1 MTKMNIGLIL
11 TGNEG
16 YGVKK
21 VWTNLIVGL
30 SKKGYSI
37 TVFLLENSEP
47 ISFYSGIGT
56 GNIDFVVPP
65 KCTVKTNY
73 SRNKILAI
81 SQDSI
86 RQLKLF
92 HWMLNEIK
100 RRNCHKFIFQNPLH
114 LFICGMLSIFVKVT
128 FHWMIPNV
136 ISSGYPFDINRKIYR
151 SIIKLAKVKVLP
163 NSRYTGS
170 TLGQGKFDS
179 YVVYPG
185 VDLTE
190 FQRTINLTNLRDKL
204 KTPKNCYVFCVAASL
219 TQIKGHAIL
228 IEALSRINRSK
239 NIQLIFCGGPID
251 GAVAKELMLQVKIL
265 GLSEIIHFTG
275 PVADIAPYF
284 QISDVVISPSVIAEG
299 FGLSIV
305 EAMASSK
312 PVLAHALGAP
322 SETIIDG
329 VTGWLIQELTVESLI
344 EGINRS
350 IEDQSRWKVMGS
362 AARERVEQNFTVNI
376 MIEKLCEVLE

>member
-30 SKKGYSI
+30 SKKGYNI

-56 GNIDFVVPP
+56 DNIEFVVPP

-73 SRNKILAI
+73 SRNKVLAI

-100 RRNCHKFIFQNPLH
+100 IRNCHKFIFQNPLH
-114 LFICGMLSIFVKVT
+114 LFICGMLRFSVKVT

-151 SIIKLAKVKVLP
+151 FIIILAGVKVLP
-163 NSRYTGS
+163 NSRYTES
-170 TLGQGKFDS
+170 TLGQGEFDS
-179 YVVYPG
+179 YIVYPG
-185 VDLTE
+185 VDFSK
-190 FQRTINLTNLRDKL
+190 FQGTTDTTSL
-204 KTPKNCYVFCVAASL
+204 KNQLKIPKDSHVFCVAASL
-219 TQIKGHAIL
+219 TKIKGHALL
-228 IEALSRINRSK
+228 IEAISRINSHK
-239 NIQLIFCGGPID
+239 KIQLIFCGGPLEGD
-251 GAVAKELMLQVKIL
+251 VAKNLKLQAKQL
-265 GLSEIIHFTG
+265 ELSEIIHFIG
-275 PVADIAPYF
+275 PVSDIAPYF
-284 QISDVVISPSVIAEG
+284 HISDVVISPSIIAEG

-344 EGINRS
+344 EGIHRS
-350 IEDQSRWKVMGS
+350 IEDQSRWEMMGT